1 MEEHYEIVIDS
12 TVEKDQPKTILRY
25 RRDGSKSPLRD

>member
-12 TVEKDQPKTILRY
+12 TVEKDQPKTILKY
-25 RRDGSKSPLRD
+25 KKNKESF